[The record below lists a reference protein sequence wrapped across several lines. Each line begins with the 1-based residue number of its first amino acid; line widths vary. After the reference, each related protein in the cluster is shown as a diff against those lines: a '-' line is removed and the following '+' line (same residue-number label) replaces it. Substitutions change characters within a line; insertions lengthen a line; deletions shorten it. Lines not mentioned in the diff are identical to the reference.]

1 MFSKC
6 CRIEL
11 SQIATFSCHL
21 LIVLGGQLQK
31 RYKLFHSAC
40 HVKHISLFHNSDQ
53 LKYVFIITMYRN
65 KNIKKTYYLKDEK
78 IEDRYRFSDF
88 L

>member
-1 MFSKC
+1 MLSNRTVSDCNVLVSFVNCPWRTTSK
-6 CRIEL
+6 E
-11 SQIATFSCHL
+11 
-21 LIVLGGQLQK
+21 K

-78 IEDRYRFSDF
+78 IEDRYTFDKI

>member
-1 MFSKC
+1 MLSNRTVSDCNVLVSFVNCPWRTTSKK
-6 CRIEL
+6 
-11 SQIATFSCHL
+11 
-21 LIVLGGQLQK
+21 K

-78 IEDRYRFSDF
+78 IEDRYTFDKI